1 MLTAPARRA
10 IINSMSPLS
19 VPVGT
24 EIITQGDADATRFFV
39 LASGRATVHVA
50 DSRTGT
56 RKQVA
61 TIKPARRASAAPA
74 HQDCGYG
81 SAIVQDRGHYSLLCR
96 SSTCLL
102 GIGVPSSTC
111 HNIGLPK

>member
-19 VPVGT
+19 VPAGT

-50 DSRTGT
+50 DAKTGT

-61 TIKPARRASAAPA
+61 TLKPARSASAAPA
-74 HQDCGYG
+74 HKQCVNG
-81 SAIVQDRGHYSLLCR
+81 SAMMLTMQSFKSPATSQGC
-96 SSTCLL
+96 T
-102 GIGVPSSTC
+102 
-111 HNIGLPK
+111 

>member
-10 IINSMSPLS
+10 IINSMSALS
-19 VPVGT
+19 VPAGT

-50 DSRTGT
+50 DAKTGM

-61 TIKPARRASAAPA
+61 TLKPARFALASACSLRMQIRACHCAPDLLSG
-74 HQDCGYG
+74 HSRPILDMPDRR
-81 SAIVQDRGHYSLLCR
+81 SALVTS
-96 SSTCLL
+96 
-102 GIGVPSSTC
+102 
-111 HNIGLPK
+111 